1 MRVAC
6 TIFSSKRED
15 RLRLNIIKAS
25 FDYVFGL
32 HYFSSKREDRL
43 RLNIIKASFAYVF
56 GLHYLCSS

>member
-15 RLRLNIIKAS
+15 RLRL
-25 FDYVFGL
+25 D
-32 HYFSSKREDRL
+32 
-43 RLNIIKASFAYVF
+43 IIKASFAYVF